1 VNKNQQAQ
9 ALLSLFIKKYTERYG
24 FEPSINRY
32 RLKWGAVDFVDSVGY
47 TRAKE
52 IVEYYMTLDSKH
64 SFEAL
69 LATFDKVGAAMD
81 ERHEDNAR
89 RAKLREE
96 TRRRVE
102 EYERRG
108 FGN

>member
-9 ALLSLFIKKYTERYG
+9 ALLSLFIKKYAERYG
-24 FEPSINRY
+24 TEPQLNRY
-32 RLKWGAVDFVDSVGY
+32 RLKWGAVDFIDSVGY
-47 TRAKE
+47 QRAKE
-52 IVEYYMTLDSKH
+52 ITEYYLTLESNH

-81 ERHEDNAR
+81 ERREDNAR
-89 RAKLREE
+89 RARLREE